1 MLQRRTLLAAAAPLL
16 ASPAL
21 AQSLTRV
28 QLRLKWLPQT
38 QFAGFYLALERGHYR
53 AEGLDLT
60 INPGGPNIQGE
71 TIVAS
76 GAEQFGVTGGID
88 SFFAARERQLPVICI
103 GMNHQITPFVFV
115 AKRTSNINS
124 LEDFRGKR
132 VTAWFTGAHLVLYGM
147 LAARG
152 ITRES
157 VNIQPQQVS
166 VTPFINGETDV
177 CAATWYNELNTIRA
191 RLGGD
196 ANLRLFSAEDYG
208 ISIPRDTLVANQAFA
223 QANPRAV
230 EGFLRASIKGWR
242 EAKAEPAAGLES
254 VMKIAPTLDR
264 AHQIAM
270 LPEAIRL
277 MQAGPAATQ
286 GWFALDAGVIQRAH
300 DFFVEQRVLQAPL
313 DLAAAFRPEYIQ
325 SIPLPERMA

>member
-1 MLQRRTLLAAAAPLL
+1 MLQRRSLLASAAPLL

-88 SFFAARERQLPVICI
+88 SFFAARERQLPVVCI

-115 AKRTSNINS
+115 AKRASNINS

-286 GWFALDAGVIQRAH
+286 GWFALDAGVIKRAH

-313 DLAAAFRPEYIQ
+313 DLAAAFRPEYLQ

>member
-115 AKRTSNINS
+115 AKRASNINS

-286 GWFALDAGVIQRAH
+286 GWFALDAGVIKRAH

-313 DLAAAFRPEYIQ
+313 DLAAAFRTEYLQ

>member
-1 MLQRRTLLAAAAPLL
+1 MLQRRTLLASAAPLL

-115 AKRTSNINS
+115 AKRASNINS

-286 GWFALDAGVIQRAH
+286 GWFALDAGVIKRAH

-313 DLAAAFRPEYIQ
+313 DLAAAFRPEYLQ

>member
-1 MLQRRTLLAAAAPLL
+1 MLQRRTLLASAAPLL

-115 AKRTSNINS
+115 AKRASNINS

>member
-1 MLQRRTLLAAAAPLL
+1 MIQRRILLAASL
-16 ASPAL
+16 ATPAL
-21 AQSLTRV
+21 AQTLTRV

-38 QFAGFYLALERGHYR
+38 QFAGFYLAVERGHYR

-76 GAEQFGVTGGID
+76 GAEQFGLTGGTD
-88 SFFAARERQLPVICI
+88 SFFAARERQLPVVCI
-103 GMNHQITPFVFV
+103 GITHQITPFVFV
-115 AKRTSNINS
+115 AKRASNINS

-177 CAATWYNELNTIRA
+177 CAATWYNELNVIRA

-208 ISIPRDTLVANQAFA
+208 ISIPRDTLVVNQPFA
-223 QANPRAV
+223 ASNPRAV
-230 EGFLRASIKGWR
+230 EGFMRASIKGWR
-242 EAKAEPAAGLES
+242 EAKAEPAAALES

-300 DFFVEQRVLQAPL
+300 DFFVEQRVLQAPI
-313 DLAAAFRPEYIQ
+313 DLAAAFRPEFLNA
-325 SIPLPERMA
+325 IPLAERMA

>member
-1 MLQRRTLLAAAAPLL
+1 MLQRRTLLASAAPLL

-115 AKRTSNINS
+115 AKRASNINS

-230 EGFLRASIKGWR
+230 AGFLRASIKGWR

-286 GWFALDAGVIQRAH
+286 GWFALDAGVIKRAH

-313 DLAAAFRPEYIQ
+313 DLAAAFRPEYLQ

>member
-1 MLQRRTLLAAAAPLL
+1 MLQRRTLLASAAPLL

-115 AKRTSNINS
+115 AKRASNINS

-230 EGFLRASIKGWR
+230 AGFLRASIKGWR

-286 GWFALDAGVIQRAH
+286 GWFALDAGVIKRAH

-313 DLAAAFRPEYIQ
+313 DLAAAFRTEYLQ

>member
-1 MLQRRTLLAAAAPLL
+1 MLQRRTLLASAAPLL
-16 ASPAL
+16 AAPAL

-88 SFFAARERQLPVICI
+88 SFFAARERQLPVVCI

-115 AKRTSNINS
+115 AKRASNINS

-147 LAARG
+147 LGARG

-313 DLAAAFRPEYIQ
+313 DLAAAFRPEFLQ
-325 SIPLPERMA
+325 AIPLPERMA

>member
-115 AKRTSNINS
+115 AKRASNINS

-286 GWFALDAGVIQRAH
+286 GWFALDAGVIKRAH

-313 DLAAAFRPEYIQ
+313 DLAAAFRPEYLQ

>member
-115 AKRTSNINS
+115 AKRASNVNS

-286 GWFALDAGVIQRAH
+286 GWFALDAGVIKRAH

>member
-1 MLQRRTLLAAAAPLL
+1 MLQRRTLLASAAPLL
-16 ASPAL
+16 AAPAL

-88 SFFAARERQLPVICI
+88 SFFAARERQLPVVCI

-115 AKRTSNINS
+115 AKRASNINS

-147 LAARG
+147 LGARG

-313 DLAAAFRPEYIQ
+313 DLAAAFRPEYLQ
-325 SIPLPERMA
+325 AIPLPERMA

>member
-1 MLQRRTLLAAAAPLL
+1 MIQRRTLIAASLAT
-16 ASPAL
+16 PAL
-21 AQSLTRV
+21 AQTLTRV

-38 QFAGFYLALERGHYR
+38 QFAGFYLAVERGHYR

-76 GAEQFGVTGGID
+76 GAEQFGLTGGTD
-88 SFFAARERQLPVICI
+88 SFFAARERQLPVLCI
-103 GMNHQITPFVFV
+103 GITHQITPFVFV
-115 AKRTSNINS
+115 AKLASNINT

-152 ITRES
+152 VTRES

-166 VTPFINGETDV
+166 VTPFINGEVDV
-177 CAATWYNELNTIRA
+177 VAATWYNELNVIRA

-208 ISIPRDTLVANQAFA
+208 ISIPRDTLVVNQAFA
-223 QANPRAV
+223 ASNPRAV
-230 EGFLRASIKGWR
+230 EGFLRASIKGWQ
-242 EAKAEPAAGLES
+242 EAKAEPAAALES
-254 VMKIAPTLDR
+254 VMKVAPTLDR
-264 AHQIAM
+264 PHQVTM
-270 LPEAIRL
+270 LQEALRL

-286 GWFALDAGVIQRAH
+286 GLFALDAGVIQRAH
-300 DFFVEQRVLQAPL
+300 DFFVEQRVLQAPI
-313 DLAAAFRPEYIQ
+313 DLAAAFRPEFLQAIA
-325 SIPLPERMA
+325 LNERMA

>member
-1 MLQRRTLLAAAAPLL
+1 MLQRRSLLASAAPLL

-115 AKRTSNINS
+115 AKRASNINS

-230 EGFLRASIKGWR
+230 AGFLRASIKGWR

-286 GWFALDAGVIQRAH
+286 GWFALDAGVIKRAH

-313 DLAAAFRPEYIQ
+313 DLAAAFRPEYLQ

>member
-1 MLQRRTLLAAAAPLL
+1 MLQRRSLLASAAPLL

-115 AKRTSNINS
+115 AKRASNINS

-230 EGFLRASIKGWR
+230 AGFLRASIKGWR

-286 GWFALDAGVIQRAH
+286 GWFALDAGVIKRAH

-313 DLAAAFRPEYIQ
+313 DLAAAFRPEDLQ

>member
-1 MLQRRTLLAAAAPLL
+1 MIQRRHILAAAPLL
-16 ASPAL
+16 AAPAVG
-21 AQSLTRV
+21 QTLTRV

-38 QFAGFYLALERGHYR
+38 QFAGFYLAVERGYYR

-76 GAEQFGVTGGID
+76 GAEQFGLTGGTD
-88 SFFAARERQLPVICI
+88 SFFAARERQLPVVCI
-103 GMNHQITPFVFV
+103 GITHQITPFVFV
-115 AKRTSNINS
+115 AKRSSNINS

-152 ITRES
+152 VTRES

-166 VTPFINGETDV
+166 VTPFINGEVDV
-177 CAATWYNELNTIRA
+177 VAATWYNELNIIRA

-223 QANPRAV
+223 QSNPRAV

-242 EAKAEPAAGLES
+242 EARAEPAAALES

-264 AHQIAM
+264 PHQIAM

-277 MQAGPAATQ
+277 MLAGPAATQ
-286 GWFALDAGVIQRAH
+286 GWFAIDRGVLQKAH

-313 DLAAAFRPEYIQ
+313 DLAAALRPEFLQ
-325 SIPLPERMA
+325 AIPLAERMA

>member
-1 MLQRRTLLAAAAPLL
+1 
-16 ASPAL
+16 
-21 AQSLTRV
+21 
-28 QLRLKWLPQT
+28 
-38 QFAGFYLALERGHYR
+38 
-53 AEGLDLT
+53 
-60 INPGGPNIQGE
+60 
-71 TIVAS
+71 
-76 GAEQFGVTGGID
+76 VTGGID

-115 AKRTSNINS
+115 AKRASNINS

-286 GWFALDAGVIQRAH
+286 GWFALDAGVIKRAH

>member
-1 MLQRRTLLAAAAPLL
+1 MLQRRTLLASAAPLL
-16 ASPAL
+16 AAPAL

-88 SFFAARERQLPVICI
+88 SFFAARERQLPVVCI

-115 AKRTSNINS
+115 AKRASNINS

-147 LAARG
+147 LGARG

-223 QANPRAV
+223 QSNPRAV

-313 DLAAAFRPEYIQ
+313 DLAAAFRPEFLQ
-325 SIPLPERMA
+325 AIPLPERMA

>member
-1 MLQRRTLLAAAAPLL
+1 MLQRRTLLASAAPLL

-115 AKRTSNINS
+115 AKRASNINS

-230 EGFLRASIKGWR
+230 AGFLRASIKGWR

-286 GWFALDAGVIQRAH
+286 AFIAAEIAKFRAVADAAGLRL
-300 DFFVEQRVLQAPL
+300 E
-313 DLAAAFRPEYIQ
+313 RP
-325 SIPLPERMA
+325 

>member
-115 AKRTSNINS
+115 AKRASNINS

-230 EGFLRASIKGWR
+230 AGFLRASIRGWR

-286 GWFALDAGVIQRAH
+286 GWFALDAGVIKRAH